1 MTKVLAILLFVACLC
16 SQTVGAETLSLDSDP
31 ADFPGPTSLFPA
43 AYGPLEGVPRDFAP
57 PVQQSFSLTLWPK
70 VVEMKALYMEKR
82 AEGAAPTEGS
92 SHPNDPNWGR
102 YLGITATT
110 SQFSGK
116 LIGEGELAYSTL
128 GFAGVTDQQRPMMA
142 RMTLRGNW
150 DKVGYGVLHR
160 SLGSGFISTAG
171 TKIANDRDENE
182 LWGEYDFKIFRLRG
196 TLGELREMN
205 ADTNQPSLTRT
216 AATSLNFVR
225 SGWSALLRSSYSN
238 NALGKI
244 QLQESR
250 ALTNGLTLAYRPAS
264 FFSMEPNLSF
274 KQEWDQTTGAKIDTP
289 SAGFLLSCTPW
300 SNLQLIGRAS
310 YSRDMSED
318 SVRDASTLNTL
329 ASLNWKIGRSLG
341 ADQYLAFQVEYR
353 NQRANPT
360 ISNSS
365 PNITGMVRLKL
376 LDF

>member
-1 MTKVLAILLFVACLC
+1 
-16 SQTVGAETLSLDSDP
+16 
-31 ADFPGPTSLFPA
+31 
-43 AYGPLEGVPRDFAP
+43 
-57 PVQQSFSLTLWPK
+57 
-70 VVEMKALYMEKR
+70 
-82 AEGAAPTEGS
+82 
-92 SHPNDPNWGR
+92 
-102 YLGITATT
+102 
-110 SQFSGK
+110 
-116 LIGEGELAYSTL
+116 
-128 GFAGVTDQQRPMMA
+128 
-142 RMTLRGNW
+142 
-150 DKVGYGVLHR
+150 
-160 SLGSGFISTAG
+160 
-171 TKIANDRDENE
+171 
-182 LWGEYDFKIFRLRG
+182 
-196 TLGELREMN
+196 
-205 ADTNQPSLTRT
+205 
-216 AATSLNFVR
+216 
-225 SGWSALLRSSYSN
+225 
-238 NALGKI
+238 
-244 QLQESR
+244 
-250 ALTNGLTLAYRPAS
+250 
-264 FFSMEPNLSF
+264 MEPNLSF